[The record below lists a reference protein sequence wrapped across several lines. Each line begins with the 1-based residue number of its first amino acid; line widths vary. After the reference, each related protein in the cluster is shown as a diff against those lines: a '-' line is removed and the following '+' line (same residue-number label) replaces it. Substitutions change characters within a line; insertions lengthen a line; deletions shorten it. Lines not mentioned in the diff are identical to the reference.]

1 MAAIPARN
9 TCAVACAPGH
19 AQGARTGAFP
29 ASSWLVELIR
39 IIVDPA
45 NESLD
50 APAGGAGLRV
60 VLIDDNVDSVD
71 ALSMLLELEGH
82 AVQVA
87 CDGAAGLA
95 LIESVGPDV
104 VLCDIGLPGLDGFEA
119 ARAARRMVRVPLLVA
134 ISGYAQPGDAARLPN

>member
-1 MAAIPARN
+1 
-9 TCAVACAPGH
+9 
-19 AQGARTGAFP
+19 
-29 ASSWLVELIR
+29 
-39 IIVDPA
+39 VDPA

-119 ARAARRMVRVPLLVA
+119 ARAARAARRMVRVPLLVA